1 MRRRVSLLALL
12 LALPAAALSAQR
24 DTLGPNPVP
33 PAVLFTSDQPLSL
46 TIELPLRDL
55 RGDRGQDSPERDA
68 VIIVPDGAGGLL
80 RLDVKV
86 QTRGRFRL
94 ERQICDFPPLRINL
108 QRGQLEGT
116 VFEGQNKLK
125 LVTHCRDRDLAYQQF
140 VLQEY
145 LAYRTYNQLTEASF
159 RVRLL
164 WITYVDAEGR
174 RDPMSR
180 FAFLIEDD
188 DDMAAR
194 SGWEVIK
201 VPSIH
206 PYDLRASHLRL
217 LELFQ
222 YMIGNTDWSVSRPE
236 RGKGYCCHNARVIGN
251 MQGVAV
257 PVPYDFD
264 LAGSVNAR
272 YARPAPDLEITYV
285 TERLYRG
292 FCGTRADLEGALPRF
307 VEQREA
313 IYQLYRSQVG
323 LSDEERQ
330 RLLDFYDDFYRI
342 IADPDL
348 ITSELMERCLPI

>member
-1 MRRRVSLLALL
+1 MRTHVAAAALL
-12 LALPAAALSAQR
+12 LALTAAALPAQQ
-24 DTLGPNPVP
+24 DTIGPNPAQAAP
-33 PAVLFTSDQPLSL
+33 LFSADQPLSL

-55 RGDRGQDSPERDA
+55 RGDRGQESPEREAVVVIPDA
-68 VIIVPDGAGGLL
+68 AGSMV

-94 ERQICDFPPLRINL
+94 QRQICDFPPLRLNF
-108 QRGQLEGT
+108 QRGQVAGT

-125 LVTHCRDRDLAYQQF
+125 MVTHCRDRDLAYQQY

-164 WITYVDAEGR
+164 WITYVDMEGR

-188 DDMAAR
+188 DDMAQR
-194 SGWEVIK
+194 NGWEVVK

-206 PYDLRASHLRL
+206 PYDLRTGQLRL
-217 LELFQ
+217 AELFQ

-251 MQGVAV
+251 MQGLAL

-264 LAGSVNAR
+264 LAGAVNAR
-272 YARPAPDLEITYV
+272 YARPAPDLEIHYV

-292 FCGTRADLEGALPRF
+292 FCGPPEDVEAVLPRF
-307 VEQREA
+307 LEQREA
-313 IYQLYRSQVG
+313 IYQMYRTQVG

-330 RLLDFYDDFYRI
+330 RILDFYDDFYDVI
-342 IADPDL
+342 SDPGL
-348 ITSELMERCLPI
+348 VTSELMGRCLPI